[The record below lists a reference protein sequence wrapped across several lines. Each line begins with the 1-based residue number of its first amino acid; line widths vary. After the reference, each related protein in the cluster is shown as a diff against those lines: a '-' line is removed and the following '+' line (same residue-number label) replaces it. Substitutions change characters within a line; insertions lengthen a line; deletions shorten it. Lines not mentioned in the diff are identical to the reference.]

1 MPAEPTT
8 KLKRRAS
15 RKELE
20 EYRLDGS
27 HGRELEMKRNRGPFS
42 AHVLTHVS
50 LTFPFTFHVPLV
62 LNRRA
67 VPNVAGMRSSHAF
80 PSDLELISDKTQ
92 DKMRQADSLPVLPA
106 ERVCDIV
113 PERLATGQGTRFV
126 LAATEH
132 LHRRIAR
139 LSGRIRQLEDAL
151 AVIHAKH
158 STEPHP
164 LLHEDLIAA
173 EEHDGTEDTREEG
186 PGSVP
191 QHKEVLDAFGT
202 LSISEHGISRF
213 FGPTG
218 GSESLLL
225 TNLDS
230 NHASPASAHTPD
242 SMRGSNSPS
251 LNNDLSLFSQSFPFT
266 PMGQSTDVQEVI
278 EGHLPPYERTIALCE
293 TYFDQCGWLYKG
305 TTRTQIMDDMVPVI
319 YRQQAALPGED
330 YGGPHDLALLFIV
343 LAIGALVGNSQ
354 EPSNAAQ
361 GEHFH
366 QISRAA
372 LALQPVLEKPSIVT
386 IQCLHLMSIYSAMS
400 GGDMKSETSMEMAW
414 SLITLSCH
422 LSQTIGL
429 HRDSARWGL
438 SPKMVQRRRT
448 LFWGLFVADVWQ
460 SMNNGRPPS
469 FSLAYADCSS
479 LNTRTIKTAPSVRRV
494 FENWQFR
501 FASECVADVTARTLT
516 AEAPSYAT
524 IMDLDRKVREFPLP
538 EGLGSS
544 DDFGT
549 SFQRFVL
556 EHIKET
562 VLMYIHRSFFAQ
574 AIMDHPAN
582 PLKSTYA
589 PSFLAAYRA
598 SSTIL
603 KVVREQVKMW
613 PNSCSRFWSMWT
625 FAFSAAVVFGTVATR
640 GPRSPL
646 AQSAMAELEQACVLF
661 SKAAATSLR
670 AATALPILIRLSEKA
685 RYALAAAQKDP
696 SPLSGDK
703 GGLLW
708 NIKQEDTE
716 DELSILAGRTRFIS
730 TKKGDSSNS
739 TPPHTTRFEPSPP
752 LYPVA
757 APPAP
762 EPMQIQ
768 ISIPPPIIGSG
779 YQVPS
784 QPPPPPSSS
793 SSMSSMSSSWEPQ
806 SRDEY
811 MAPPMESNYS
821 YSSSQRTTQPPPNIT
836 APYNW
841 STESRQ
847 HSAGSSMQHRPVAS
861 SSQQQHH
868 PNLPPPSQQYHMQS
882 APIERQGY
890 YNSQYQPQS
899 HSRAHPHSHMPPQHY
914 APQPLASSSS
924 QHPSQHPSY
933 SMYNPNPGYSAT
945 GVGPAGSNVDLADL
959 GLVSRDSRLDE
970 RWGSFMADSGL
981 LEDYRRR

>member
-1 MPAEPTT
+1 MPAEPTKA

-20 EYRLDGS
+20 EYRFDGS
-27 HGRELEMKRNRGPFS
+27 HGRELEMKRNRGEVS
-42 AHVLTHVS
+42 CAECRRYAIIAHFAPGHV
-50 LTFPFTFHVPLV
+50 T
-62 LNRRA
+62 
-67 VPNVAGMRSSHAF
+67 
-80 PSDLELISDKTQ
+80 DSDKTQ
-92 DKMRQADSLPVLPA
+92 DKMRQADSLPVLSA
-106 ERVCDIV
+106 ERMRNAV

-173 EEHDGTEDTREEG
+173 EEQDGTEDAGEEG
-186 PGSVP
+186 LGLAAPNRDA
-191 QHKEVLDAFGT
+191 LDAFGT
-202 LSISEHGISRF
+202 LSISDHGISRF

-225 TNLDS
+225 TNMDS
-230 NHASPASAHTPD
+230 NQPSPESTHTPD
-242 SMRGSNSPS
+242 SMRGSKSPS
-251 LNNDLSLFSQSFPFT
+251 SSDLSLFSQSFPFT
-266 PMGQSTDVQEVI
+266 PMGPTADVQALI
-278 EGHLPPYERTIALCE
+278 ESHLPPYERTIALCE
-293 TYFDQCGWLYKG
+293 TYFDQCAWLFRG
-305 TTRTQIMDDMVPVI
+305 TTRTQLMDDMVPVI
-319 YRQQAALPGED
+319 YKQQAAPPGED
-330 YGGPHDLALLFIV
+330 YSGPHDLALLFIV
-343 LAIGALVGNSQ
+343 LAIGSLVSR
-354 EPSNAAQ
+354 EPSDSQ

-400 GGDMKSETSMEMAW
+400 GSDMKNETSMEMAW

-448 LFWGLFVADVWQ
+448 LFWDLFTADVWQ
-460 SMNNGRPPS
+460 VIPIRQLEQWATTI
-469 FSLAYADCSS
+469 FSLAYIDCCFPQYENDANGKDTT
-479 LNTRTIKTAPSVRRV
+479 LGAT
-494 FENWQFR
+494 FEIWQFR

-524 IMDLDRKVREFPLP
+524 IMDLDRKVREFALP

-544 DDFGT
+544 DDFGA

-574 AIMDHPAN
+574 AIIDHPAN
-582 PLKSTYA
+582 PLKSPYA

-603 KVVREQVKMW
+603 KSVREQFKLW
-613 PNSCSRFWSMWT
+613 PNSCSRFWTMWT

-670 AATALPILIRLSEKA
+670 ATKALVCPVDPI
-685 RYALAAAQKDP
+685 
-696 SPLSGDK
+696 
-703 GGLLW
+703 
-708 NIKQEDTE
+708 
-716 DELSILAGRTRFIS
+716 
-730 TKKGDSSNS
+730 
-739 TPPHTTRFEPSPP
+739 
-752 LYPVA
+752 
-757 APPAP
+757 
-762 EPMQIQ
+762 
-768 ISIPPPIIGSG
+768 
-779 YQVPS
+779 
-784 QPPPPPSSS
+784 
-793 SSMSSMSSSWEPQ
+793 
-806 SRDEY
+806 
-811 MAPPMESNYS
+811 
-821 YSSSQRTTQPPPNIT
+821 
-836 APYNW
+836 
-841 STESRQ
+841 
-847 HSAGSSMQHRPVAS
+847 
-861 SSQQQHH
+861 
-868 PNLPPPSQQYHMQS
+868 
-882 APIERQGY
+882 
-890 YNSQYQPQS
+890 
-899 HSRAHPHSHMPPQHY
+899 
-914 APQPLASSSS
+914 
-924 QHPSQHPSY
+924 
-933 SMYNPNPGYSAT
+933 
-945 GVGPAGSNVDLADL
+945 
-959 GLVSRDSRLDE
+959 SRLCHLIFV
-970 RWGSFMADSGL
+970 RL
-981 LEDYRRR
+981 

>member
-8 KLKRRAS
+8 AKLKRRTS

-20 EYRLDGS
+20 EYRFDGS
-27 HGRELEMKRNRGPFS
+27 HGRELEMKRNRGE
-42 AHVLTHVS
+42 VS
-50 LTFPFTFHVPLV
+50 CAEC
-62 LNRRA
+62 RRLKIKCDKQIPCQSCQRRGCA
-67 VPNVAGMRSSHAF
+67 TLCPNGS
-80 PSDLELISDKTQ
+80 
-92 DKMRQADSLPVLPA
+92 
-106 ERVCDIV
+106 
-113 PERLATGQGTRFV
+113 LATGQGTRFV

-132 LHRRIAR
+132 LHRRIAH

-173 EEHDGTEDTREEG
+173 EEHDVTEERGEG
-186 PGSVP
+186 GSGSAP
-191 QHKEVLDAFGT
+191 QHKEVMDAFGT

-230 NHASPASAHTPD
+230 NQPSPESAHTPD

-251 LNNDLSLFSQSFPFT
+251 LHNDLSLFSRAFPFT
-266 PMGQSTDVQEVI
+266 PMGETTDVREVI
-278 EGHLPPYERTIALCE
+278 ESHLPPFEGTIALCE
-293 TYFDQCGWLYKG
+293 TYFDQCGWLFRG
-305 TTRTQIMDDMVPVI
+305 TTRTQVMDDMVPVI
-319 YRQQAALPGED
+319 YRRQAAPLEED
-330 YGGPHDLALLFIV
+330 YSGPHDLALLFIV
-343 LAIGALVGNSQ
+343 LAIGSLVGNAQ
-354 EPSNAAQ
+354 KPWNVAQ

-366 QISRAA
+366 QIARAA

-469 FSLAYADCSS
+469 FSLAYADCSFPQYDTNNETN
-479 LNTRTIKTAPSVRRV
+479 LTA
-494 FENWQFR
+494 FEIWQFR

-603 KVVREQVKMW
+603 KVVREQFKMW
-613 PNSCSRFWSMWT
+613 PNSCSRFWNMWT
-625 FAFSAAVVFGTVATR
+625 FAFSAAVVFGAVATR

-661 SKAAATSLR
+661 SKAAATSVR
-670 AATALPILIRLSEKA
+670 AATALPILTRLSEKA
-685 RYALAAAQKDP
+685 RYALASAQKDP
-696 SPLSGDK
+696 NPLSGDQ

-716 DELSILAGRTRFIS
+716 DELTILAGRTRFIS
-730 TKKGDSSNS
+730 TKKGDFLNT
-739 TPPHTTRFEPSPP
+739 TPPRFEPSPP
-752 LYPVA
+752 LFPPA

-762 EPMQIQ
+762 EPMQTQ
-768 ISIPPPIIGSG
+768 MSDSVPLVGSR
-779 YQVPS
+779 YHVPS
-784 QPPPPPSSS
+784 HAPPPPSSA
-793 SSMSSMSSSWEPQ
+793 SSMSSIGGSWEPQ

-811 MAPPMESNYS
+811 MAPPSMDLDYS
-821 YSSSQRTTQPPPNIT
+821 YASSQRNQAPPDI
-836 APYNW
+836 AGSYNW
-841 STESRQ
+841 SNESRQ
-847 HSAGSSMQHRPVAS
+847 HAGSSSMQHRPVAS
-861 SSQQQHH
+861 SSSQQLHH
-868 PNLPPPSQQYHMQS
+868 SSLPPPSQQYHMQGGPVELRPPPGPYG
-882 APIERQGY
+882 A
-890 YNSQYQPQS
+890 SQYPPQS
-899 HSRAHPHSHMPPQHY
+899 HSRVHSHSQMPPQHHSY
-914 APQPLASSSS
+914 PPQHHASSSS
-924 QHPSQHPSY
+924 QHSQHPSY
-933 SMYNPNPGYSAT
+933 SMYNPNPGYSAP
-945 GVGPAGSNVDLADL
+945 GAGPAGSNVDLADL

-970 RWGSFMADSGL
+970 RWGTFMADSGL
-981 LEDYRRR
+981 LDEYKRR